1 MKKRDYQIDN
11 IRGILLF
18 LVVFGHALELLKISS
33 PITAYVYN
41 FIYMFHM
48 PVFIFIT
55 GFLAKNV
62 EKGRQSAFRQL
73 FIPFLLFNSI
83 WNLIQVISMR
93 IVEIPLDSP
102 ASFSFLNPGWAL
114 WFILALFLWKTLL
127 PDLLKIKNIF
137 AVVLVVG
144 IFSRLFTEFNIFLS
158 LSRFL
163 VFSPYFI
170 GGYLFNR
177 AGLDKFRKIKWY
189 IPALIIIA
197 VLIFNYF
204 FTFHTQYP
212 TEFLWADRS
221 FSFFSQSTLVSIFLG
236 SILYVV
242 GFSFVVVFIKF
253 TPMRKSRLSKV
264 GRNSFP
270 SYILHTYFIGTISF
284 VLLQLNATIQFIAL
298 FIISAL
304 LTLLLSTDF
313 VTKYFNLLL
322 SKVDHL
328 FFKKNHS

>member
-18 LVVFGHALELLKISS
+18 LVVFGHALELLKIYS
-33 PITAYVYN
+33 PATSYVYN

-55 GFLAKNV
+55 GFLAKNI
-62 EKGRQSAFRQL
+62 EKGRESAFRQL

-93 IVEIPLDSP
+93 MVEIPLDSP
-102 ASFSFLNPGWAL
+102 ATFSFLNPGWAL

-137 AVVLVVG
+137 AVVLIIG
-144 IFSRLFTEFNIFLS
+144 IFSRLFSEFNIFLS

-177 AGLDKFRKIKWY
+177 AGLDKLRKIKWY
-189 IPALIIIA
+189 IPTLIIIA

-236 SILYVV
+236 SILYIV
-242 GFSFVVVFIKF
+242 GFSFVIVFIKF
-253 TPMRKSRLSKV
+253 TPMNKSRLSQIGKH
-264 GRNSFP
+264 SFP

-284 VLLQLNATIQFIAL
+284 ALLNLNHVTQFIAL
-298 FIISAL
+298 FIVSLI
-304 LTLLLSTDF
+304 LTLLLSTDI

-322 SKVDHL
+322 SKVDYIL
-328 FFKKNHS
+328 FKRS